1 MAWIKETHDTHL
13 VVGWRLNGRLKTWRC
28 PDLRA
33 FTDFQAA
40 EALAKKQHRTVADPA
55 VTFGEF
61 ARPNAKTV
69 ARAAAAEKRA
79 AKAVA
84 KTAALPPLM
93 LTASEWVGDPKGG
106 NPGPYFLPGHANKMG
121 GQQKARYEGLLRL
134 YGSHF
139 STRPM
144 GTVTHADAVVM
155 LQKML
160 VCSSCELRAKAAKRK
175 DLLKT
180 PHISFGADK
189 PAFDEACFD
198 AEGVSTH
205 FSRVQKDGIVGAL
218 TVMKTLWKVAQ
229 KAGDIGT
236 IPAFAGLNKNPFEHI
251 LGAVPQ
257 LPQIVTNDSLGEA
270 LSHTQLEWLNTS
282 MPEHCEA
289 IVLVAAYGLFRR
301 SELCGLE
308 RQDIQW
314 PTLPEHKGQARIKI
328 SRVMLVDGSVR
339 GWGKTPGS
347 TSNWISLS
355 KTATD
360 ALRAHMVK
368 HRSTPNSACS
378 TCAAGVGEILDSK
391 INSHSGCDFANN
403 TPLWW
408 DTNFNRRLRP
418 TDFSIKYFPEAC
430 EKAGL
435 TQATIG
441 FRPTPKLLRATG
453 ATLLLDAGVPITD
466 VARMGRWSNIDTLQ
480 KHYHR
485 MRDVSKTAA
494 AAALDVDARGE
505 LGLSTNGDATL
516 ESRVRFQQRRIEVL
530 EAERTELHAL
540 LAANNINVQALKPA
554 AAPAPQR
561 VENWWEDVDK
571 IRVAATNHSSQ
582 RAIIQTL
589 SNASAHGADYGK
601 LAEAAAL
608 HDIEL
613 PPLVYRRGRTTEVA

>member
-13 VVGWRLNGRLKTWRC
+13 VVGWRLNGHLKTWRC
-28 PDLRA
+28 QDLRA

-84 KTAALPPLM
+84 KTSALPPLM
-93 LTASEWVGDPKGG
+93 LTACEWVGDPHGG
-106 NPGPYFLPGHANKMG
+106 TPGPCFLPGHANKMG
-121 GQQKARYEGLLRL
+121 ARQKERYAALLRL

-144 GTVTHADAVVM
+144 GTVKHGDAVVM

-160 VCSSCELRAKAAKRK
+160 VCSSCELRAKAANRK
-175 DLLKT
+175 DLVKV

-189 PAFDEACFD
+189 PAFDKACFD
-198 AEGVSTH
+198 ADGESTH
-205 FSRVQKDGIVGAL
+205 LSRVQNGGIVNAL
-218 TVMKTLWKVAQ
+218 SAMKTLWKVAQ

-236 IPAFAGLNKNPFEHI
+236 IPAFAGLGKNPFEHI
-251 LGAVPQ
+251 LGAIPQ
-257 LPQIVTNDSLGEA
+257 LSQLVTNDSLAEA
-270 LSHTQLEWLNTS
+270 LSHTQLEQLNTA
-282 MPEHCEA
+282 MPESCEA

-314 PTLPEHKGQARIKI
+314 PSLSEHKGQARIKI
-328 SRVMLVDGSVR
+328 SRVMLDDNSVR

-368 HRSTPNSACS
+368 NRSTPNPDCS
-378 TCAAGVGEILDSK
+378 TCAQGVGEILDSK
-391 INSHSGCDFANN
+391 INSHTGCDFANN
-403 TPLWW
+403 APLWW
-408 DTNFNRRLRP
+408 DTHFNRRLQP
-418 TDFSIKYFPEAC
+418 KNFTIKYFPEAC

-485 MRDVSKTAA
+485 QRDASKTAA

-505 LGLSTNGDATL
+505 LGLSANDDATL

-540 LAANNINVQALKPA
+540 LVANNINVQALKPA
-554 AAPAPQR
+554 PAPAPQR
-561 VENWWEDVDK
+561 VENWWEDVNK
-571 IRVAATNHSSQ
+571 IRLAAAKHTTQSE
-582 RAIIQTL
+582 IIRTL
-589 SNASAHGADYGK
+589 SNVSPQAAGYAK
-601 LAEAAAL
+601 LAEVAAL

-613 PPLVYRRGRTTEVA
+613 PPLQHRRNRPSEVA